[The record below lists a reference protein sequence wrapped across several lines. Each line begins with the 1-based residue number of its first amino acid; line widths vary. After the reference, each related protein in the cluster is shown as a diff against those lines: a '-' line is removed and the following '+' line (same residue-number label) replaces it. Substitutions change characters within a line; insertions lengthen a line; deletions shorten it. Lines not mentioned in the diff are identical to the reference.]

1 MCYKCCCNSIR
12 HDSLNCFDFFSEFT
26 KTTAPVTLDSEFP
39 AKVEVDVNND
49 FQPSD
54 QSSLEKEGKLN

>member
-1 MCYKCCCNSIR
+1 MTWLIE
-12 HDSLNCFDFFSEFT
+12 LFWLVFSEFS
-26 KTTAPVTLDSEFP
+26 KTTVPVTLDSEFP

-54 QSSLEKEGKLN
+54 QSSLEKEGKLNWLNSLPEV

>member
-1 MCYKCCCNSIR
+1 MLLQFYKTWLIE
-12 HDSLNCFDFFSEFT
+12 LFWLVFSEFS
-26 KTTAPVTLDSEFP
+26 KTTVPDTQDSEFP

-54 QSSLEKEGKLN
+54 QSSLEKGGKLN

>member
-1 MCYKCCCNSIR
+1 MTWLIE
-12 HDSLNCFDFFSEFT
+12 LFWLVFSEFS
-26 KTTAPVTLDSEFP
+26 KTTVPVTLDSEFP